1 MHTQES
7 GKGMKKLRNNKIRK
21 LLAFMVALAL
31 MVSCMPSA
39 YTISASEA
47 FGDGTE
53 DIFTDGEITSEP
65 AAEESTP
72 DVSSADQEETEQAQ
86 QSTLTYEND
95 SVTRIIQDDIDEK
108 VYSKIRNKT
117 IQEMREWILD
127 DSTDS
132 DKLMWASRG
141 MTSEVIA
148 GI

>member
-1 MHTQES
+1 
-7 GKGMKKLRNNKIRK
+7 MKKLRNNKIRK

-72 DVSSADQEETEQAQ
+72 DVA
-86 QSTLTYEND
+86 TLT
-95 SVTRIIQDDIDEK
+95 RRK
-108 VYSKIRNKT
+108 RNRRSNRRLHMK
-117 IQEMREWILD
+117 MILL
-127 DSTDS
+127 
-132 DKLMWASRG
+132 K
-141 MTSEVIA
+141 
-148 GI
+148 

>member
-53 DIFTDGEITSEP
+53 DIFTDGEIMP
-65 AAEESTP
+65 GM
-72 DVSSADQEETEQAQ
+72 AD
-86 QSTLTYEND
+86 
-95 SVTRIIQDDIDEK
+95 
-108 VYSKIRNKT
+108 
-117 IQEMREWILD
+117 EMRRPMMLLV
-127 DSTDS
+127 
-132 DKLMWASRG
+132 KARKP
-141 MTSEVIA
+141 V
-148 GI
+148 

>member
-47 FGDGTE
+47 FGGGTE
-53 DIFTDGEITSEP
+53 DIFTDGEFTSEP

-86 QSTLTYEND
+86 QSTLT
-95 SVTRIIQDDIDEK
+95 SP
-108 VYSKIRNKT
+108 
-117 IQEMREWILD
+117 M
-127 DSTDS
+127 S
-132 DKLMWASRG
+132 DKTLLFFN
-141 MTSEVIA
+141 
-148 GI
+148 

>member
-72 DVSSADQEETEQAQ
+72 DVRAA
-86 QSTLTYEND
+86 LT
-95 SVTRIIQDDIDEK
+95 RRK
-108 VYSKIRNKT
+108 RNRRSNRRLHMK
-117 IQEMREWILD
+117 MILL
-127 DSTDS
+127 
-132 DKLMWASRG
+132 K
-141 MTSEVIA
+141 
-148 GI
+148 

>member
-53 DIFTDGEITSEP
+53 DIFTDGEFTSEP

-72 DVSSADQEETEQAQ
+72 DVSSADQE
-86 QSTLTYEND
+86 
-95 SVTRIIQDDIDEK
+95 
-108 VYSKIRNKT
+108 KT
-117 IQEMREWILD
+117 DRRSNRRLHMRMILL
-127 DSTDS
+127 
-132 DKLMWASRG
+132 K
-141 MTSEVIA
+141 
-148 GI
+148 